1 MSTILLENQVSKL
14 QEAPITSTSPANV
27 TYDEE
32 KDAPEISTTLENNST
47 SSGRKEL
54 GSINSNTF
62 TFKPKLNP
70 KSQVLAKNIL
80 DFYERQNLH
89 SKKQL
94 EILEEAY
101 KMSTNDYGKLL
112 YSTTYSSNDPNNF
125 FNSSQFQPKVRIKN
139 NVSLLFFTCYK
150 TKNIQTTNRR

>member
-1 MSTILLENQVSKL
+1 MSAILIGNQSSTL
-14 QEAPITSTSPANV
+14 QEAPVSATSPVNI
-27 TYDEE
+27 TDEYE
-32 KDAPEISTTLENNST
+32 KDRSGTTPSAETSLV
-47 SSGRKEL
+47 SSGRKD
-54 GSINSNTF
+54 STSCNSNTF

-125 FNSSQFQPKVRIKN
+125 FNNAQFQPKVPN
-139 NVSLLFFTCYK
+139 Y
-150 TKNIQTTNRR
+150 